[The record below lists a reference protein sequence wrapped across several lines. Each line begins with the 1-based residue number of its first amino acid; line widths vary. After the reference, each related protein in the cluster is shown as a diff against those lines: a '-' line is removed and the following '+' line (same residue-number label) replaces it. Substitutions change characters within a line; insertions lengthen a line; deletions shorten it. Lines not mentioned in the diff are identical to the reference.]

1 MLLRVTVSYSEDLSI
16 TERALWNLYL
26 LPGPGSGLADRF
38 FFPQGNVSSGNIDDV
53 GSCQPYNN
61 EVTASVIDM
70 GEIFRG
76 GRKEKDPTL
85 ALTTVQSVKSDYQV
99 LRTRQT
105 RNSPEGNDQP
115 LGKESAVN

>member
-1 MLLRVTVSYSEDLSI
+1 
-16 TERALWNLYL
+16 
-26 LPGPGSGLADRF
+26 
-38 FFPQGNVSSGNIDDV
+38 
-53 GSCQPYNN
+53 
-61 EVTASVIDM
+61 VTASFIDM
-70 GEIFRG
+70 GDIFRG